1 MNTVVSL
8 WRWCL
13 PGTTIVA
20 KVRYGTGTVLLVAIG
35 SMEKPDAKARCDEMR
50 QNYDTFVENNFQLDE
65 LDDGSDVNVSSSNAG
80 LENNDE
86 YNSGD
91 DILEISID
99 QAVNRI
105 GTGKFQSQI
114 LFAAGTCFMA
124 DSTEIILLSFLSL
137 VLKKEWNWTD
147 GDTVADAK
155 APTLTACMFIGAL
168 VGAAIIGRLGD
179 RFGRKPVLLWTAF
192 LISLFGLLTAFCNN
206 FISLLIVR
214 TIVGFGIG
222 GLTIPFD
229 ILAEFTPDE
238 QRGKYLYLIEYY
250 WTAGSILVPI
260 VAYFTLE
267 LAHSWR
273 IFVAV
278 CALPCVISLLVGV
291 AFVPESPRWLVLQGK
306 NEEALDI
313 LRKAAALNGKDPEIV
328 FPQNCILGG
337 EEQRSLG
344 RQSEGEKGCGDLF
357 SKRWRNTTLL
367 LFIVWIGEAL
377 CYYGAVMLSTRVFD
391 TNLNIHDQTAMF
403 DYSAIF
409 ISSLSEALAIT
420 LAIALVNH
428 VGRVKLLVTSY
439 VCGGI
444 SLSILCLVVHTA
456 SRSTLIIL
464 AFIMRACEM
473 FESSS
478 VWVITVEIFSTD
490 IRSTGH
496 GATNAMAR
504 FGGFLS
510 PYVVASY
517 WSYRQIGITMLL
529 FHLFIAFCAS
539 QLPETKGVQLGKVLK
554 SDSDDNISVDHREV
568 HQIT

>member
-1 MNTVVSL
+1 M
-8 WRWCL
+8 
-13 PGTTIVA
+13 G
-20 KVRYGTGTVLLVAIG
+20 
-35 SMEKPDAKARCDEMR
+35 E
-50 QNYDTFVENNFQLDE
+50 NYDTFAEKKIQLHE
-65 LDDGSDVNVSSSNAG
+65 VDDGSDVIVSLSNAV
-80 LENNDE
+80 LENNDANNS
-86 YNSGD
+86 YNEM
-91 DILEISID
+91 EISID

-105 GTGKFQSQI
+105 GVGKFQSQM

-147 GDTVADAK
+147 GDTIADAK
-155 APTLTACMFIGAL
+155 VPALTACMFIGAL
-168 VGAAIIGRLGD
+168 VGAAIIGPLGD
-179 RFGRKPVLLWTAF
+179 RFGRRPVLLWTAF
-192 LISLFGLLTAFCNN
+192 NISLFGILTAFCNN
-206 FISLLIVR
+206 FITLLIVR

-250 WTAGSILVPI
+250 WTAGSVLVPI
-260 VAYFTLE
+260 VAYFTIE

-273 IFVAV
+273 VFVVV
-278 CALPCVISLLVGV
+278 CALPCVISLLVGI
-291 AFVPESPRWLVLQGK
+291 AYVPESPRWLVLQGK

-313 LRKAAALNGKDPEIV
+313 LKKAAALNGKDPEIL
-328 FPQNCILGG
+328 FPQNCILCD
-337 EEQRSLG
+337 EEQRSLE
-344 RQSEGEKGCGDLF
+344 RQSEEQKGWGDLF
-357 SKRWRNTTLL
+357 TERWRNTTLL

-391 TNLNIHDQTAMF
+391 TNLNANDQKAMF

-409 ISSLSEALAIT
+409 FSSLSEVVAIT
-420 LAIALVNH
+420 VAIALVDH
-428 VGRVKLLVTSY
+428 IGRVKLLVTSY
-439 VCGGI
+439 ICGGI
-444 SLSILCLVVHTA
+444 SLSLLCLVVHSA

-473 FESSS
+473 FEASS

-496 GATNAMAR
+496 GATNTMAR

-510 PYVVASY
+510 PYVVSSY
-517 WSYRQIGITMLL
+517 WSYRQIGIIMLL

-539 QLPETKGVQLGKVLK
+539 QLPETKGVQMGKVVK
-554 SDSDDNISVDHREV
+554 SKSNDYISMDHRELN
-568 HQIT
+568 QIT